1 MLPLDRQRMFEKSG
15 AANCPQPALALA
27 ILSDCP
33 ILAHHLAVMAEVD
46 SDVEA
51 RQRNAAHHLVNVA
64 ELGLFGAHKFAP
76 RRGVVEQIEDFQG
89 GADRMRRRLH
99 RHRLIAA
106 FGIRLPGFLLFRR
119 ARGERQ
125 TRHRADTGQRFAAKT
140 EADNGFEIVE
150 RGDFAGRVASQ
161 GQRQLVFFDAAAVI
175 ANANELR
182 AAAFDI
188 NINSRG
194 ARIKAVF
201 NQLFHHRRGPFHH
214 FAGGN
219 LVGELRR
226 QNLNRHPLL
235 LS

>member
-1 MLPLDRQRMFEKSG
+1 M
-15 AANCPQPALALA
+15 
-27 ILSDCP
+27 
-33 ILAHHLAVMAEVD
+33 
-46 SDVEA
+46 
-51 RQRNAAHHLVNVA
+51 A

-76 RRGVVEQIEDFQG
+76 RRGVVEQIEDFKG
-89 GADRMRRRLH
+89 RTDRVRRRLH
-99 RHRLIAA
+99 RHRLLAA

-119 ARGERQ
+119 PRSERQ
-125 TRHRADTGQRFAAKT
+125 ARHRTDTGQRFAAKT

-150 RGDFAGRVASQ
+150 RGDLAGRVASQ

-175 ANANELR
+175 ANANKLR

-188 NINSRG
+188 NINPRG

-214 FAGGN
+214 LAGGN